1 MFGRTTARRPAT
13 TALATDGWADDLI
26 LSRGGFGA
34 RLPWKGEVFVHNRL
48 SVRPSDGNDIEI
60 AIAVEVGETGTIVV
74 FQTSIDDDRRPAAPL
89 AEVLEYEDAA
99 LIRVYG

>member
-1 MFGRTTARRPAT
+1 
-13 TALATDGWADDLI
+13 
-26 LSRGGFGA
+26 
-34 RLPWKGEVFVHNRL
+34 
-48 SVRPSDGNDIEI
+48 VRPTDGNDIEI

-74 FQTSIDDDRRPAAPL
+74 FQTSIDDDRRAAAPL